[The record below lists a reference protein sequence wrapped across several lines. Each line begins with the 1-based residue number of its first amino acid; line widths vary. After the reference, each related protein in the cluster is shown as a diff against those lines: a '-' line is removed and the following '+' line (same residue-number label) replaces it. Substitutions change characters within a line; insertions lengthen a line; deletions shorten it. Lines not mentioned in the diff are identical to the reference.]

1 MPSDDDLALADD
13 VSGQLIR
20 LLRLMDRRQAQYQ
33 AEHPDAVE
41 RSTYFLLVHLVKGGP
56 QRAGALADAVHS
68 DPSTI
73 SRQVAHLVRLGF
85 VERMADPED
94 GRATLLTATQEG
106 RRVLE
111 ENRRIR
117 IERYAGMLA
126 DWSVDDRR
134 TFAELLGRFVTAFEV
149 THRADT

>member
-56 QRAGALADAVHS
+56 QRAGALADTVHS

-73 SRQVAHLVRLGF
+73 SRQVGHLVRLGF

>member
-1 MPSDDDLALADD
+1 VPSDDDLALADD

-73 SRQVAHLVRLGF
+73 SRQVGHLVRLGF

>member
-1 MPSDDDLALADD
+1 
-13 VSGQLIR
+13 
-20 LLRLMDRRQAQYQ
+20 
-33 AEHPDAVE
+33 
-41 RSTYFLLVHLVKGGP
+41 
-56 QRAGALADAVHS
+56 
-68 DPSTI
+68 
-73 SRQVAHLVRLGF
+73 

-94 GRATLLTATQEG
+94 GRASLLTATQEG

-126 DWSVDDRR
+126 EWSVDDRR

-149 THRADT
+149 AHRADT

>member
-1 MPSDDDLALADD
+1 
-13 VSGQLIR
+13 
-20 LLRLMDRRQAQYQ
+20 MDRRQAQYQ

-56 QRAGALADAVHS
+56 QRAGALADTVHS

-73 SRQVAHLVRLGF
+73 SRQVGHLVRLGF